1 MKLLD
6 SDQIYCCFTPS
17 SLPEG
22 LSFPL
27 FHADVQHTS
36 RSPALFSNK
45 PDCSEKVFVTI
56 TTTEKTSLFLFP
68 TFLSLQAPDSLTSL
82 GNSVPRGKCLKLWLF
97 SSMFTLEIASFF
109 FNINTICKYLIYVK
123 CWIFRIS
130 SSSEETQLKS
140 CRSSSHWGAS
150 GCLEAAN
157 FWDLSLSRSP
167 EKHLFNIQWLS
178 KVPYRPAM
186 KWNLELINF
195 S

>member
-36 RSPALFSNK
+36 CSPALFSNK

-56 TTTEKTSLFLFP
+56 TSTEKTSLFLFP

-130 SSSEETQLKS
+130 SSSEETQLKELQEQQPL
-140 CRSSSHWGAS
+140 RGIWVLGSSKFLGFE
-150 GCLEAAN
+150 LEQKPRKA
-157 FWDLSLSRSP
+157 F
-167 EKHLFNIQWLS
+167 IQHP
-178 KVPYRPAM
+178 VTQ
-186 KWNLELINF
+186 
-195 S
+195 